1 MDETQGPSGT
11 AAAAA
16 SGSATATVARPAGRG
31 GRRPGGCSD
40 DASAR
45 RHPYHGMTMHN
56 LFSIIWFFFCRENA
70 LDQSKPAGG
79 PAQFQDFSSSRRPGL
94 QVGRAAA
101 AAADAGTGVA
111 AGAQLETA
119 LGASASNSSSSCSL
133 ASADLAARKS
143 RETGRL
149 VSPAD
154 VAIVKWSVASD
165 SLASSRWAGGTATLD
180 ADRELLDLARD
191 HNQVCYE

>member
-1 MDETQGPSGT
+1 
-11 AAAAA
+11 
-16 SGSATATVARPAGRG
+16 
-31 GRRPGGCSD
+31 
-40 DASAR
+40 
-45 RHPYHGMTMHN
+45 MH
-56 LFSIIWFFFCRENA
+56 LIK
-70 LDQSKPAGG
+70 SKPAGG

-165 SLASSRWAGGTATLD
+165 SLASSRLAGGTAILD
-180 ADRELLDLARD
+180 SDREILNLARD
-191 HNQVCYE
+191 HIQVCCKLCYMDYTMII

>member
-1 MDETQGPSGT
+1 MMPVHGVTVTMVWQCTICLALFGSFF
-11 AAAAA
+11 AAK
-16 SGSATATVARPAGRG
+16 
-31 GRRPGGCSD
+31 
-40 DASAR
+40 
-45 RHPYHGMTMHN
+45 MH
-56 LFSIIWFFFCRENA
+56 LIK
-70 LDQSKPAGG
+70 SKPAGG

-94 QVGRAAA
+94 QVGPNSPTA
-101 AAADAGTGVA
+101 AAADAGTGAA
-111 AGAQLETA
+111 AGAQLEMA
-119 LGASASNSSSSCSL
+119 LGASAPNSSSSCSL

-165 SLASSRWAGGTATLD
+165 SLASSRLAGGTATLD

>member
-1 MDETQGPSGT
+1 M
-11 AAAAA
+11 
-16 SGSATATVARPAGRG
+16 
-31 GRRPGGCSD
+31 
-40 DASAR
+40 
-45 RHPYHGMTMHN
+45 
-56 LFSIIWFFFCRENA
+56 
-70 LDQSKPAGG
+70 
-79 PAQFQDFSSSRRPGL
+79 
-94 QVGRAAA
+94 
-101 AAADAGTGVA
+101 
-111 AGAQLETA
+111 
-119 LGASASNSSSSCSL
+119 GASAAPNSL
-133 ASADLAARKS
+133 ASADLAARRRKS